1 MPVAHVRVFLDGN
14 RGFITEFNE
23 SSKQYWALVDAG
35 DSVAAGVVDLVVTDP
50 FVEQGGVIERMD
62 VLVQCGEA
70 EEIPNKEQ
78 LATSERWS
86 FRCWEKYL
94 FWGCL
99 CTLSFFPLLLRMN
112 DMLAGVACALFG
124 VSSFVY
130 NM

>member
-1 MPVAHVRVFLDGN
+1 MPVSHTRVFLDGN

-23 SSKQYWALVDAG
+23 SNKQYWALVDAG
-35 DSVAAGVVDLVVTDP
+35 DSVAAVDLVVTDP
-50 FVEQGGVIERMD
+50 FVEEGGLIERMD
-62 VLVQCGEA
+62 VLAKCGEA
-70 EEIPNKEQ
+70 EEIPNNKEQ
-78 LATSERWS
+78 LVTSEGWS

-99 CTLSFFPLLLRMN
+99 CTLSFLPLLLRRS

-124 VSSFVY
+124 VTSFVY